1 MNSTVF
7 YVMEHAADSD
17 GMRTTERYLETFP
30 FEIQPHVGDHIS
42 VRATGEGAG
51 RNVEGEV
58 ISRRWDLRAYRGQGD
73 PSFDAV
79 LRVVINGA

>member
-1 MNSTVF
+1 MTSTVF
-7 YVMEHAADSD
+7 YVTERVADSD
-17 GMRTTERYLETFP
+17 GTQTTERYLETFP
-30 FEIQPHVGDHIS
+30 FEMQPHVGDHIS

-51 RNVEGEV
+51 RAVEGEV

-73 PSFDAV
+73 PIFDAV